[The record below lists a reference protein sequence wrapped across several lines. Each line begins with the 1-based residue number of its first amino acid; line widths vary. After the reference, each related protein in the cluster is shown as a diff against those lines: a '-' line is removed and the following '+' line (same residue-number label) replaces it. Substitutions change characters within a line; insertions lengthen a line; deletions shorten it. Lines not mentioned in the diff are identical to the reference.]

1 MSDNEY
7 KRLLKVAKNEFLYTC
22 ISCRNSDEDISTPT
36 WELLPFPDGLN
47 ETINENT
54 LDLSNISSIEDKWLP
69 FSNRG
74 LHFLHINVNNLLSK
88 IDELREIA
96 KKSRAVVIG
105 ISESKLDKS
114 VFDGEVFIDDYEIIR
129 SDRD

>member
-7 KRLLKVAKNEFLYTC
+7 KRLLKITKADFCYTC
-22 ISCRNSDEDISTPT
+22 RSYLNSVEDISTHI

-54 LDLSNISSIEDKWLP
+54 SDVSNISPLEDKWLP

-74 LHFLHINVNNLLSK
+74 INFLHINVNSLLST
-88 IDELREIA
+88 ID
-96 KKSRAVVIG
+96 G
-105 ISESKLDKS
+105 
-114 VFDGEVFIDDYEIIR
+114 
-129 SDRD
+129 

>member
-1 MSDNEY
+1 MPDNEY
-7 KRLLKVAKNEFLYTC
+7 KRLLKITKNEFSYTC
-22 ISCRNSDEDISTPT
+22 RSCLNSVEDISTPI

-47 ETINENT
+47 ETISENT
-54 LDLSNISSIEDKWLP
+54 SDVSNISSIEDKWLP

-74 LHFLHINVNNLLSK
+74 LHFLHINVNSLLSK

-96 KKSRAVVIG
+96 KKSRAMIIG

-114 VFDGEVFIDDYEIIR
+114 VKFLLKVMR
-129 SDRD
+129 